1 MISQIIKWL
10 FIVFAGILLASWVI
24 SLAFEPTEI
33 NPSDGIEDTEESFR
47 DKYANKTY
55 ALNLAEDK
63 IRSLLKAPSTA
74 EFANYRDAQISESG
88 YTYTITS
95 YVDAQNSFGAKLRK
109 YFKVRVEFLK
119 DQQVRTSVISFE

>member
-1 MISQIIKWL
+1 M
-10 FIVFAGILLASWVI
+10 GILLASWII
-24 SLAFEPTEI
+24 SFAFEPSIITSDNLNETE
-33 NPSDGIEDTEESFR
+33 NREESFR

-63 IRSLLKAPSTA
+63 IKSLLKAPSTA
-74 EFANYRDAQISESG
+74 EFASYSDARINQSG

-109 YFKVRVEFLK
+109 YFKVRVEFLE